1 MPTAREAIAN
11 RMLSGSE
18 VRELLLR
25 DFERILQGQGL
36 LNSYVAYGRIGYTIT
51 LALHLDNPMVK
62 EADSVSKVES
72 RAGVAPGTES
82 VPLANPSADSTLS
95 STELSRNITSPNAE
109 RLRHGLSIPVESRGP
124 DGITRSDSVSYP
136 PQPELGEGDVTLA
149 DATAKAREAW
159 GIPVSLNAAPKTT
172 STTPEK

>member
-11 RMLSGSE
+11 RMLNGDE
-18 VRELLLR
+18 VRELLAR
-25 DFERILQGQGL
+25 DFDRILEGQGL
-36 LNSYVAYGRIGYTIT
+36 LNKYVAYGRIGYTIT
-51 LALHLDNPMVK
+51 LALHLDNPMVRD
-62 EADSVSKVES
+62 ADAVSKVES

-82 VPLANPSADSTLS
+82 VPLANPSSDAVVAA
-95 STELSRNITSPNAE
+95 TELTRNITSPNAE

-124 DGITRSDSVSYP
+124 DGVMRSDSVSYP

-149 DATAKAREAW
+149 DQTAKAREAW